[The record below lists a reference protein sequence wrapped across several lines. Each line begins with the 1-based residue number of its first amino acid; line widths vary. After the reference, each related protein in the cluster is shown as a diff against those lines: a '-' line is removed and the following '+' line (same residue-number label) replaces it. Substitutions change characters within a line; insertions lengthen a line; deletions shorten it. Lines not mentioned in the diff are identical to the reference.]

1 MSSVDSRIVTMK
13 FDNAQ
18 FQQGAATTLS
28 TLDKLKQ
35 SMNFTS
41 TSSAATKGLGA
52 VQTVLSKFGL
62 RNPFAA
68 TQQGLAETQKG
79 AQQLAGPQ
87 GIGAIEGGIT
97 GISGKF
103 VALSTIAITALSS
116 ITNKA
121 LQTGGALAK
130 SLTIEPLTT
139 GLQEY
144 ETNLNSIQTIL
155 ANTKVSGATL
165 GDVNAKLQE
174 LNEYSDKTIYNF
186 SEMAKNIGTFTAA
199 GVDLDTATSSI
210 KGIANLAALSGSN
223 SQQASS
229 AMYQLSQEIAAGR
242 VSLMGWN
249 SVVNAGMGGSTF
261 QRALVQTAQNMGQ
274 LNGKTVEFTGKMKN
288 ATIDGQS
295 FRDSIMA
302 RPGEQS
308 WLSSKVLTKT
318 LEQFTGDMSDA
329 ELAAQGFSKAQIK
342 AIQDQAKTAVDA
354 ATKVKT
360 LSGVIDTAKEVAGS
374 GWAQTWQLIFGDFK
388 EARKLFTDVSNGV
401 NSVISGFSDARNE
414 LLGGWKDAG
423 GRTKLI
429 EGLGNAVEALG
440 AIFGTVGKAWR
451 SVFPATTV
459 DQLTEMT
466 DRFVEFTEAIK
477 PSGET
482 LENMQRTFAG
492 VFAVLH
498 IGWTILKQVVGT
510 VLELVGA
517 VGSGSGGIL
526 EFTASIGDFLVNLD
540 KAISSGEGLGAV
552 FDALGAVLQV
562 PIRLVQA
569 LGGLLAGIFAGFDG
583 GAGEDAVETVD
594 KFGQALSPL
603 EAIGE
608 RLSDIFGGLGDLLAT
623 FGEKIGGA
631 LSNIGGAIAD
641 AFAGGDYSP
650 VFDALNTGL
659 LAGIVLLMRKFMT
672 NGLNLNLGV
681 GGSQGMFGGIT
692 DALGE
697 VTGTLQAMQTDLKA
711 SALLKIAAAIAILAA
726 SMVVLASIN
735 SKDLTKALTAMAV
748 GFGMLIG
755 SMVAIESLTGFF
767 GGVKFAIISGGFIAL
782 AAAIL
787 ILSASVK
794 VLSTM
799 SWEELAKGLGGV
811 AVLLAA
817 VSAAS
822 IPLSANAGGMIRA
835 GAGIAAMAV
844 GIAILAGAVKI
855 MATLSW
861 EEMGKGLLGLAG
873 LLVLVA
879 AAANVMPASL
889 ILTGPGL
896 VAFAG
901 GVAILA
907 GALKIMGSMNM
918 EEIGKG
924 LLAMAGALTLVA
936 LAVAAI
942 PLTIVLI
949 GPGLLIVAAAMVVMA
964 GALKVMG
971 SMSWEEIGKS
981 MVVLFG
987 ALALLALGLT
997 AMIAALPGAAALVV
1011 AAAALAVLTP
1021 VLMALGAMS
1030 WESIL
1035 KGLAALAGLFIV
1047 LGAAAFI
1054 LQPVIPA
1061 LLGLGVAMLML
1072 GAGIA
1077 LAGAGLFLVA
1087 TAISALAI
1095 AWTAGN
1101 AIIMGAISQL
1111 LSKLPEVGRAL
1122 VDMLVAMATAIAK
1135 NAPKFQ
1141 AAFVAVL
1148 TQMLN
1153 AVILVVPK
1161 IGLVM
1166 TVLINTAL
1174 GVIEKAVPRYVT
1186 AGLRILI
1193 GILTGIGN
1201 NIGRVVTTATTIVVN
1216 FLNAIG
1222 KNSGRVADAGVKM
1235 IINFINGITRAIN
1248 KNVGALRAA
1257 GLKLAM
1263 AIVNG
1268 MTAGLLGAGA
1278 NRIENA
1284 VDSLTDKIPSGV
1296 KKLLGIGGPAKVLIP
1311 YGEGV
1316 GKGLAIGMNR
1326 SERTVKSSTEALAV
1340 IASTTLARAMSD
1352 LADTVYMDPNM
1363 SPTITPVL
1371 DLSQLTAEANKM
1383 SGVFTDPTINPAVS
1397 YAQASDI
1404 STETQASQA
1413 AAWDMALAAQQPRD
1427 IKIEQNNHSPKA
1439 IDTVTQYRQTKN
1451 LFSLAKEALNVA

>member
-35 SMNFTS
+35 SMNFES

-52 VQTVLSKFGL
+52 IQTVLGKFGIK
-62 RNPFAA
+62 NPFAS
-68 TQQGLAETQKG
+68 TQQGLSDVQKA
-79 AQQLAGPQ
+79 AQGLAGPQ
-87 GIGAIEGGIT
+87 GVGAIEGGIT

-103 VALSTIAITALSS
+103 VALSTIAITALTN

-121 LQTGGALAK
+121 MQTGTALVK
-130 SLTIEPLTT
+130 SLTVDPVKT
-139 GLQEY
+139 GLDEY

-155 ANTKVSGATL
+155 ANTKVSGANL
-165 GDVNAKLQE
+165 DDVNKALQE
-174 LNEYSDKTIYNF
+174 LNTYSDKTIYNF

-302 RPGEQS
+302 KPGEQS

-318 LEQFTGDMSDA
+318 LEQFTGDMTDA
-329 ELAAQGFSKAQIK
+329 QLAAQGFSKEQIK
-342 AIQDQAKTAVDA
+342 AIQSQAKTAVDA

-374 GWAQTWQLIFGDFK
+374 GWAQTWQIIFGDFK
-388 EARKLFTDVSNGV
+388 EARKTFTAASNAINGV
-401 NSVISGFSDARNE
+401 IGAMSSARNE
-414 LLGGWKDAG
+414 LLGGWKEAG

-429 EGLGNAVEALG
+429 EGIQAAWEAVGVIFGVVRDAWREVFPPTTVSDLMAMTQAFVDFAEAL
-440 AIFGTVGKAWR
+440 
-451 SVFPATTV
+451 
-459 DQLTEMT
+459 
-466 DRFVEFTEAIK
+466 K
-477 PSGET
+477 PSEET
-482 LENMQRTFAG
+482 AANLQRTFAG

-510 VLELVGA
+510 LFDLIGVA
-517 VGSGSGGIL
+517 GSGSGGIL

-552 FDALGAVLQV
+552 FDTLGAVLSV
-562 PIRLVQA
+562 PIRLLQG
-569 LGGLLAGIFAGFDG
+569 LGALLAGIFGSFDG
-583 GAGEDAVETVD
+583 GAADNATDSVQR
-594 KFGQALSPL
+594 FGDALSPL
-603 EAIGE
+603 EKIGQ
-608 RLSDIFGGLGDLLAT
+608 RLNDIFGGIGDLLGS
-623 FGEKIGGA
+623 FGEKIGAA

-641 AFAGGDYSP
+641 SFMSGDYSP

-659 LAGIVLLMRKFMT
+659 LAGIVLLLRKFMK
-672 NGLNLNLGV
+672 NGLNFNFSGDV
-681 GGSQGMFGGIT
+681 GGGLFSSVKDSFEE
-692 DALGE
+692 L
-697 VTGTLQAMQTDLKA
+697 TGTLQAMQTNIKA
-711 SALLKIAAAIAILAA
+711 SALLKIAGAVAILAA
-726 SMVVLASIN
+726 SMVVLSLIN
-735 SKDLTKALTAMAV
+735 SKDLTKALAAMAA

-755 SMVAIESLTGFF
+755 SMVAIEQLTGFF

-811 AVLLAA
+811 AVLLAS

-855 MATLSW
+855 LATMSW
-861 EEMGKGLLGLAG
+861 EDMAKGLLGLAG
-873 LLVLVA
+873 ILVAVA

-907 GALKIMGSMNM
+907 GALKLMGSMNM

-1021 VLMALGAMS
+1021 VLLTLGAMS
-1030 WESIL
+1030 WENIL

-1061 LLGLGVAMLML
+1061 LLGLGVALLLL
-1072 GAGIA
+1072 GGGIA
-1077 LAGAGLFLVA
+1077 LAGAGLLMISI
-1087 TAISALAI
+1087 AIGALAV
-1095 AWTAGN
+1095 AWGASN
-1101 AIIMGAISQL
+1101 AIILGAISQL
-1111 LSKLPEVGRAL
+1111 LAKLPEVGTAI
-1122 VDMLVAMATAIAK
+1122 VAMLVAMADAIAK
-1135 NAPKFQ
+1135 NAPKFGR
-1141 AAFVAVL
+1141 AFVAVL
-1148 TQMLN
+1148 STLLD
-1153 AVILVVPK
+1153 AVIKITPK
-1161 IGLVM
+1161 IGRVM

-1186 AGLRILI
+1186 AGLRILT

-1201 NIGRVVTTATTIVVN
+1201 NIGKVVTTATTIVVN
-1216 FLNAIG
+1216 FLNAVG
-1222 KNSGRVADAGVKM
+1222 KNSGRVAQAGVEM
-1235 IINFINGITRAIN
+1235 IIDFVNGITRAIN
-1248 KNVGALRAA
+1248 NNTSEIRTA
-1257 GLKLAM
+1257 GINLAM
-1263 AIVNG
+1263 ALVNG
-1268 MTAGLLGAGA
+1268 MTGGLLGEGV
-1278 NRIENA
+1278 RLVENA
-1284 VDSLTDKIPSGV
+1284 AAALADHIPGPV
-1296 KKLLGIGGPAKVLIP
+1296 KKLLGIGGPSRVMCEF
-1311 YGEGV
+1311 GENV
-1316 GKGLAIGMNR
+1316 GQGLAGGIDNSGR
-1326 SERTVKSSTEALAV
+1326 LVSSSTEALTVTAV
-1340 IASTTLARAMSD
+1340 DKMRKAMSLISD
-1352 LADTVYMDPNM
+1352 EMQLDPNM
-1363 SPTITPVL
+1363 NPTITPVL
-1371 DLSQLTAEANKM
+1371 DLSKLTQDANKM
-1383 SGVFTDPTINPAVS
+1383 SGILATPSVDASVS
-1397 YAQASDI
+1397 YARAVDI
-1404 STETQASQA
+1404 SNETQASQEQ
-1413 AAWDMALAAQQPRD
+1413 AWEMAQQASQPKD
-1427 IKIEQNNHSPKA
+1427 VKIEQNNYSPKA
-1439 IDTVTQYRQTKN
+1439 IDSVTQYRQTKN
-1451 LFSLAKEALNVA
+1451 LFALTKEALDA

>member
-1 MSSVDSRIVTMK
+1 MK

-52 VQTVLSKFGL
+52 IQTVLGKFGIK
-62 RNPFAA
+62 NPFAA
-68 TQQGLAETQKG
+68 TQQGLTDAQKA
-79 AQQLAGPQ
+79 AQGLAGPQ
-87 GIGAIEGGIT
+87 GIGSIEGGIT
-97 GISGKF
+97 GISSKF
-103 VALSTIAITALSS
+103 VAMSTIAITALSN
-116 ITNKA
+116 IANKA
-121 LQTGGALAK
+121 INAGTTIVK
-130 SLTIEPLTT
+130 SLTVDPLTG
-139 GLQEY
+139 GLEEY

-155 ANTKVSGATL
+155 ANTKVSGAGL
-165 GDVNAKLQE
+165 KDVNAALDE
-174 LNEYSDKTIYNF
+174 LNAYSDKTIYNF
-186 SEMAKNIGTFTAA
+186 SQMAKNIGTFTAA

-210 KGIANLAALSGSN
+210 KGIANLAALSGS
-223 SQQASS
+223 SSEQASN

-261 QRALVQTAQNMGQ
+261 QRALVQTAQEMGD
-274 LNGKTVEFTGKMKN
+274 LEGKTVKFTGKMKN
-288 ATIDGQS
+288 ATIDGKS

-302 RPGEQS
+302 KPGEQS

-318 LEQFTGDMSDA
+318 LEQFTGDMTDA

-342 AIQDQAKTAVDA
+342 AIQSQAKTAVDA

-360 LSGVIDTAKEVAGS
+360 LSGVLDTAKEVAGS
-374 GWAQTWQLIFGDFK
+374 GWAKTWQIIFGDFK
-388 EARKLFTDVSNGV
+388 EARTLFTNVSNSV
-401 NSVISGFSDARNE
+401 NGFLGSISDARNN
-414 LLGGWKDAG
+414 LLQGWKDAG

-429 EGLGNAVEALG
+429 AGLGEVFSSLG
-440 AIFGTVGKAWR
+440 DIFRTVADAWR
-451 SVFPATTV
+451 SVFPAASV
-459 DQLTEMT
+459 DTLMQIT
-466 DRFVEFTEAIK
+466 DAIGNFGKALK
-477 PSGET
+477 PSAET
-482 LENMQRTFAG
+482 AENLQRTFAG

-498 IGWTILKQVVGT
+498 IGWTILKNVVGT
-510 VLELVGA
+510 LFDLVGVA
-517 VGSGSGGIL
+517 GSGSGGIL
-526 EFTASIGDFLVNLD
+526 AFTASIGDFLVNLD
-540 KAISSGEGLGAV
+540 KAISSGKGLGAV
-552 FDALGAVLQV
+552 FDVLGAVLSV
-562 PIRLVQA
+562 PIRLLQG
-569 LGGLLAGIFAGFDG
+569 LGALLAGIFDSFDG
-583 GAGEDAVETVD
+583 GAAGKATDQVE
-594 KFGQALSPL
+594 KFGDALSPL
-603 EAIGE
+603 EKIGQ
-608 RLSDIFGGLGDLLAT
+608 RLEDIFGGVGQMLGT
-623 FGEKIGGA
+623 FGEKIGEA
-631 LSNIGGAIAD
+631 LSSIGGAIAD
-641 AFAGGDYSP
+641 SFMSGDYSP

-659 LAGIVLLMRKFMT
+659 LAGIVLLIRKFMKD
-672 NGLNLNLGV
+672 GLSLNLGV
-681 GGSQGMFGGIT
+681 GGSEGLFGGIT
-692 DALGE
+692 KTFGE
-697 VTGTLQAMQTDLKA
+697 LTGTLQAMQTNIKA
-711 SALLKIAAAIAILAA
+711 SALLKIAGAVAILAA
-726 SMVVLASIN
+726 SMVVLSLIN
-735 SKDLTKALTAMAV
+735 SKDLTKALAAMAA

-755 SMVAIESLTGFF
+755 SMVAIEQLTGFF

-811 AVLLAA
+811 AVLLAS

-855 MATLSW
+855 MATMSW

-873 LLVLVA
+873 LLVMVA
-879 AAANVMPASL
+879 AAANLLPASL
-889 ILTGPGL
+889 VLTGPGL

-907 GALKIMGSMNM
+907 GALKIMGSMSM

-924 LLAMAGALTLVA
+924 LLILAGALA
-936 LAVAAI
+936 IIAAAVYLI
-942 PLTIVLI
+942 PPSIVLI
-949 GPGLLIVAAAMVVMA
+949 GPGLLVVAAALVVMS

-1021 VLMALGAMS
+1021 VLLTLGAMS

-1035 KGLAALAGLFIV
+1035 TGLAALAGLFVV
-1047 LGAAAFI
+1047 LGVAAFL

-1061 LLGLGVAMLML
+1061 LLGLGVALVLL

-1077 LAGAGLFLVA
+1077 LAGAGIFLIA
-1087 TAISALAI
+1087 TAISMLAV
-1095 AWTAGN
+1095 AWSAGN
-1101 AIIMGAISQL
+1101 AIILGAISQL
-1111 LSKLPEVGRAL
+1111 LGKLPEVGTAI
-1122 VDMLVAMATAIAK
+1122 VAMLVAMADAITK

-1153 AVILVVPK
+1153 AVIKVVPK
-1161 IGLVM
+1161 IGRVM

-1201 NIGRVVTTATTIVVN
+1201 NIGRVVTTATTVVVN
-1216 FLNAIG
+1216 FLNAVG
-1222 KNSGRVADAGVKM
+1222 KNSGRIAEAGVQM
-1235 IINFINGITRAIN
+1235 IIDFINGITRAIN
-1248 KNVGALRAA
+1248 NNTSDIREA
-1257 GLKLAM
+1257 GVDLAM
-1263 AIVNG
+1263 ALVNG
-1268 MTAGLLGAGA
+1268 MTGGLLGAGV
-1278 NRIENA
+1278 NLVENA
-1284 VDSLTDKIPSGV
+1284 AAELAEHIPGPV
-1296 KKLLGIGGPAKVLIP
+1296 KKLLGIGGPSRVMCEFGKNV
-1311 YGEGV
+1311 GEG
-1316 GKGLAIGMNR
+1316 LAGGIDDSGR
-1326 SERTVKSSTEALAV
+1326 LVASSTEALTV
-1340 IASTTLARAMSD
+1340 LAIDKMRTAMGEISD
-1352 LADTVYMDPNM
+1352 TMALDPNM
-1363 SPTITPVL
+1363 NPTVTPVL
-1371 DLSQLTAEANKM
+1371 DLTQLTQEANKM
-1383 SGVFTDPTINPAVS
+1383 NGILANPAVDASVS
-1397 YAQASDI
+1397 YARAVDI
-1404 STETQASQA
+1404 STETQASQEQAWEMAMA
-1413 AAWDMALAAQQPRD
+1413 ASQPKD
-1427 IKIEQNNHSPKA
+1427 VKIEQNNYSPKA
-1439 IDTVTQYRQTKN
+1439 IDSVTQYRQTKN
-1451 LFSLAKEALNVA
+1451 LFALTKEALDA